1 MKVTKFSGELV
12 HFEKNKLEKSLQK
25 SGANQLMVDKILS
38 EIEKTLYE
46 GIPTKKIYKLA
57 FQLLKKLS
65 NAHAARYNLR
75 TAVQNLGPAGFYFEK
90 FIAKLFEK
98 DGFQTQTNL
107 ILDGKCISHEVDV
120 LLKKENT
127 VSMIECKFH
136 GSQDAKTDVKVPLYI
151 LSRFNDLKNKDFPIF
166 NSFFSIDNCWIVTN
180 NRFTE
185 DAIQFGQCSGLQLL
199 SWDFPKDN
207 GIRNRIDATQL
218 YPVTCLTTLSLAEK
232 DKLLMQEIITVQDL
246 IQHSNWLSKIGISPQ
261 RIKNCLREANQ
272 LCNFIN

>member
-180 NRFTE
+180 NRFTK